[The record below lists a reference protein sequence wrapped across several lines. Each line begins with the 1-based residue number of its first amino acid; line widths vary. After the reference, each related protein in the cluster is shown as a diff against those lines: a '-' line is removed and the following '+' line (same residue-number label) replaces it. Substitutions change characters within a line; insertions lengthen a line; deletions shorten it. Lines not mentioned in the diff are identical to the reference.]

1 MSDGQPSSD
10 ESDPDPPK
18 NRPQDVDTAAAQ
30 GTSTETPLASPDSI
44 ALKKEKARVR
54 FNSNANARRPHPS
67 SPEEKQPSPERPAM
81 PVPSLRPGVL
91 RTSSGNIV
99 TTGDGNHDPDPQS
112 EKAISAAA
120 AQERAL
126 KLMAENKD
134 GTVGPEERVSL
145 ESSRTETTCTS
156 DGGELL
162 PDDIPLRSLD
172 HNGQSH
178 AHFHGEFHDQ
188 ANDLVRSYTQRFGKP
203 PVEQGESSSH
213 AEQAK
218 EDEEEQHAAPAELND
233 GCWDGIYGVER
244 PENYRGGVLS
254 HLLKLYNKPAET
266 LANNRPMSASFG
278 STTTLN
284 EDHDE
289 YSNAERGRSGKRDST
304 GGRSGS
310 TTPNTKK
317 KKWYEQN
324 KSQETLATLI
334 GASAGLANPATPNM
348 SQQRQDGSASP
359 KKWKKH
365 KRNSSATRLA
375 ALWQQEEVRITNTIA
390 DVLSRQE
397 YITKLCKALM
407 ISGAPTHRL
416 EEYCSSSAE
425 ALGIEGSFLYM
436 PGCMII
442 SFDDS
447 STHTTEV

>member
-1 MSDGQPSSD
+1 M
-10 ESDPDPPK
+10 
-18 NRPQDVDTAAAQ
+18 
-30 GTSTETPLASPDSI
+30 
-44 ALKKEKARVR
+44 
-54 FNSNANARRPHPS
+54 
-67 SPEEKQPSPERPAM
+67 
-81 PVPSLRPGVL
+81 
-91 RTSSGNIV
+91 
-99 TTGDGNHDPDPQS
+99 
-112 EKAISAAA
+112 
-120 AQERAL
+120 
-126 KLMAENKD
+126 
-134 GTVGPEERVSL
+134 

-162 PDDIPLRSLD
+162 PSDIPLQSLD
-172 HNGQSH
+172 QDGQMKTN
-178 AHFHGEFHDQ
+178 AYGEFHEQ

-203 PVEQGESSSH
+203 AVEQGESSSH

-218 EDEEEQHAAPAELND
+218 EEEQHAAPAELND
-233 GCWDGIYGVER
+233 GCWDGVYGVER

-266 LANNRPMSASFG
+266 LSNSRPMSASFG
-278 STTTLN
+278 SSTTLT

-289 YSNAERGRSGKRDST
+289 HSNAERGRSGKRLST

-310 TTPNTKK
+310 TTPNTKR

-334 GASAGLANPATPNM
+334 GASASLANPATPNM
-348 SQQRQDGSASP
+348 SQPQNGTSSP

-365 KRNSSATRLA
+365 RRTSSANRLA
-375 ALWQQEEVRITNTIA
+375 ALWQKEEVRITNNIA
-390 DVLSRQE
+390 DVLCRQE
-397 YITKLCKALM
+397 YITKLCRALM

-447 STHTTEV
+447 TTHTTEV